1 MIVKEAENK
10 KLAGRSSAFLRHLIK
25 LAKLDTRTSLIGIN
39 PIEVF
44 LWTFRRNEKDVIR
57 LYNSLSPIMQ
67 LATGANM
74 LNFGYWVDD
83 VKTPIEAQTKLCMM
97 VGRISELDSSKSLV
111 DVGSGF
117 GAPAVLWKN
126 VFNPQI
132 FCVNINCQQ
141 LVMSS
146 KAVCRTLENPSE
158 MSNPCKANDI
168 SFINSTS
175 LALPFANHSID
186 RVISLESAQHFKP
199 LSMFIEESWKILKFN
214 GLLVIAIPVTVISD
228 DPIKT
233 LIKLGILALTWSSQ
247 HYRLDYVKS
256 TITKQGFK
264 IKGIEIIGS
273 RVYDPLAEY
282 YFKNRKLLRERI
294 LTRYPAYV
302 ENILYRSMV
311 QMRNTSKKRIIDY
324 VVIKA
329 RKT

>member
-1 MIVKEAENK
+1 M
-10 KLAGRSSAFLRHLIK
+10 
-25 LAKLDTRTSLIGIN
+25 IGIN

-83 VKTPIEAQTKLCMM
+83 VKTPIEAQSKLCMM
-97 VGRISELDSSKSLV
+97 VGRIAELDSSKSLV

-117 GAPAVLWKN
+117 AAPAVIWKN

-132 FCVNINCQQ
+132 FCVNINRQQ
-141 LVMSS
+141 LATSS
-146 KAVCRTLENPSE
+146 KAVCRAFENPSV
-158 MSNPCKANDI
+158 MSNPCEVKGI

-228 DPIKT
+228 DPIKI

-264 IKGIEIIGS
+264 IIGIDIIGS

-282 YFKNRKLLRERI
+282 YFKNRKVLRERI
-294 LTRYPAYV
+294 LTQYPSYV

-311 QMRNTSKKRIIDY
+311 KMRNTSKKRIIDY

>member
-1 MIVKEAENK
+1 M
-10 KLAGRSSAFLRHLIK
+10 
-25 LAKLDTRTSLIGIN
+25 IGIN

-74 LNFGYWVDD
+74 LNFGYWIDD
-83 VKTPIEAQTKLCMM
+83 IKTPIEAQSKLCMM
-97 VGRISELDSSKSLV
+97 VGRIAELDSSRSLV

-117 GAPAVLWKN
+117 AAPAVLWKN

-141 LVMSS
+141 LATSS
-146 KAVCRTLENPSE
+146 KAVCRASENPRV
-158 MSNPCKANDI
+158 MSNPYELNSI

-186 RVISLESAQHFKP
+186 RVIALESAQHFKP
-199 LSMFIEESWKILKFN
+199 LARFIEESWKILKFN
-214 GLLVIAIPVTVISD
+214 GLLVIAIPVTVISE
-228 DPIKT
+228 DPIKI

-264 IKGIEIIGS
+264 IIGIDIIGS
-273 RVYDPLAEY
+273 RVYGPLAEY
-282 YFKNRKLLRERI
+282 YFANRKLLRERI
-294 LTRYPAYV
+294 LTKYPSYV
-302 ENILYRSMV
+302 ENILYRSMLK
-311 QMRNTSKKRIIDY
+311 MRNASKRRIIDY

>member
-1 MIVKEAENK
+1 
-10 KLAGRSSAFLRHLIK
+10 
-25 LAKLDTRTSLIGIN
+25 
-39 PIEVF
+39 
-44 LWTFRRNEKDVIR
+44 
-57 LYNSLSPIMQ
+57 MQ

-83 VKTPIEAQTKLCMM
+83 VKTPIEAQSKLCMM

-117 GAPAVLWKN
+117 AAPAVFWKN

-141 LVMSS
+141 LATSS
-146 KAVCRTLENPSE
+146 RAVCRSENPSAI
-158 MSNPCKANDI
+158 SNQCEVNGI
-168 SFINSTS
+168 SFINSSS

-214 GLLVIAIPVTVISD
+214 GLLVIAIPVTVISE
-228 DPIKT
+228 DPIKM
-233 LIKLGILALTWSSQ
+233 LLKLGILALTWSSQ

-256 TITKQGFK
+256 IITKQGFK
-264 IKGIEIIGS
+264 IIGIDIIGP

-294 LTRYPAYV
+294 LTQYPSYV

-311 QMRNTSKKRIIDY
+311 KMRNTSKKRIIDY